1 MSGLSRIASSS
12 ASNYSANLHGI
23 GVQNDMPIS
32 KITKTAFIISGRY
45 SFDILYDSI
54 EYLLCLKRKAHCV
67 WFVAEGPGS
76 CKCHWMSSRAYCA
89 LTAGHP
95 GKRYL
100 RTTGNEGNPPGCQ
113 PGSCHIC
120 HTADARFLPLAV
132 GSISKQF
139 TSSEYLAKSL
149 KQNITFNQ
157 YSY

>member
-1 MSGLSRIASSS
+1 MSGLSRIAFSS

-32 KITKTAFIISGRY
+32 KRTKTAFIISGRY

-54 EYLLCLKRKAHCV
+54 EYLLCLKRKARDAHWV
-67 WFVAEGPGS
+67 RSTADSPGS

-100 RTTGNEGNPPGCQ
+100 GTTGNEGNPPGWQ

-120 HTADARFLPLAV
+120 HTADARLHPLAV
-132 GSISKQF
+132 SSISKQF
-139 TSSEYLAKSL
+139 TSSEYLRV
-149 KQNITFNQ
+149 
-157 YSY
+157 